1 MGVYHLYGKKP
12 NAYPK
17 DISVRDQEKPEVLAG
32 NRIFALFRSEVSGK
46 PGQPRGIFARFS
58 ALHLLLFQ
66 TVSTLSTKM
75 AHLSKV
81 CKIT

>member
-1 MGVYHLYGKKP
+1 MGVNP
-12 NAYPK
+12 IAYPK
-17 DISVRDQEKPEVLAG
+17 DISVRFQEKPEVLAE
-32 NRIFALFRSEVSGK
+32 NIILAPFRSEVSGK
-46 PGQPRGIFARFS
+46 PGQPRRVFARFS
-58 ALHLLLFQ
+58 ALHLFVVPNLFQ